1 MATALLRVVT
11 KTAPADA
18 ATVWFVRVRRDD
30 SAHAPEGRYGAG
42 MSYFDSQHPTL
53 LAETVT
59 ETDHVRGS
67 TSASVTLV
75 EYGDFAC
82 PSCREAYG
90 VVHAIVRDAP
100 EVRLVFRANPRSH
113 LFPMAVPAAEAAEAA
128 GSQGKFW
135 EMHDRLF
142 ENQET
147 LSPTTVRRL
156 AVEIGLDMPR
166 FEDELRSGRPRKAVH
181 DQEISGWHSH
191 VLSTPT
197 FFINGVRFEDSLDAL
212 PSAMK
217 RAIRKAEDA
226 KLVFREA
233 RVETTE
239 FPRRVSVDVGPH
251 NLISDLPAFEDGTD
265 AGPSPYDLLLAA
277 LGTCTAMTIKWA
289 AEKGGIPVDRVQVR
303 LSQSR
308 TPSGHLFRRL
318 IQIEGDLNDEQR
330 ARLERAAERCPVGL
344 TLTGEISIDTRLVV
358 DSTVEEAGRESFPAS
373 DPPAWT
379 TGREPPR

>member
-1 MATALLRVVT
+1 MTTRLRT
-11 KTAPADA
+11 LRPAA
-18 ATVWFVRVRRDD
+18 RT
-30 SAHAPEGRYGAG
+30 PEGRYGAW

-53 LAETVT
+53 LADDVT
-59 ETDHVRGS
+59 ETDHVRGLA
-67 TSASVTLV
+67 SASVTLV
-75 EYGDFAC
+75 EYGDFSC
-82 PSCREAYG
+82 PSCRDAYG
-90 VVHAIVRDAP
+90 VLQNVLREAP

-142 ENQET
+142 ENQAT

-166 FEDELRSGRPRKAVH
+166 FEDELRRGLPRKAVH

-197 FFINGVRFEDSLDAL
+197 FFINGVRFEDSLDVL
-212 PSAMK
+212 PSAIR
-217 RAIRKAEDA
+217 RAIKKAGDA
-226 KLVFREA
+226 GLVFREA

-239 FPRRVSVDVGPH
+239 FPRRVSITVGPH
-251 NLISDLPAFEDGTD
+251 TLISDLPPFEDGSD
-265 AGPSPYDLLLAA
+265 AGPSPYDLLLASV
-277 LGTCTAMTIKWA
+277 GTCTAMTIRWA
-289 AEKGGIPVDRVQVR
+289 AEKSGIPVDRVQVR

-308 TPSGHLFRRL
+308 TPSGHLVRRL
-318 IQIEGDLNDEQR
+318 IQVEGELTDEQR

-344 TLTGEISIDTRLVV
+344 TLAGEIRIDTRLVV

-379 TGREPPR
+379 TGREPSR